1 MAHDMKLGVLLF
13 PVPGASAQLA
23 RMVEELG
30 FDSLVFADTQ
40 NITPE
45 VWGQLML
52 AARDTE
58 RIELGTGVTNPGTR
72 DAAVTASAALA
83 LQVESRGR
91 AFCGIGRGDSS
102 LAKIGRKPVSVDE
115 FEVYVERL
123 QGYLRG
129 DSVDRDGTPSRL
141 EWHGEVEVP
150 KVPLEIGATGKK
162 VIELA
167 ARHAERIVFALAAA
181 EERLERAIETARRAA
196 AASGRDPDALRLG
209 AWINAVVHPDFAAA
223 RDAVRGGLSAFAHF
237 SGFAGMKPEAMDPSL
252 REAALHLRSNY
263 DVRDHGRADTAHA
276 RALDDDFVDRF
287 GIVGPV
293 ETAVPRFE
301 RLAKLGLDFCR
312 VVPGSRDAA
321 RDVVTAS
328 MMTLAT
334 IVRPAWRRRRPASTR
349 GKRID
354 AAVDTRRDR
363 RLYARQPCPRFSA

>member
-1 MAHDMKLGVLLF
+1 MKLGVLLF

-91 AFCGIGRGDSS
+91 AVCGIGRGDSS
-102 LAKIGRKPVSVDE
+102 LAKIGRTPVAVVE
-115 FEVYVERL
+115 FEHYVERL

-129 DSVDRDGTPSRL
+129 DVVDRDGTPSRL
-141 EWHGEVEVP
+141 EWHADAQVP
-150 KVPLEIGATGKK
+150 KVPLEIAATGRR
-162 VIELA
+162 VIEMA
-167 ARHAERIVFALAAA
+167 ARHADRIVFAVGAD
-181 EERLERAIETARRAA
+181 EERLARAIDTARRAA
-196 AASGRDPDALRLG
+196 AASGRDPDTLRLG
-209 AWINAVVHPDFAAA
+209 AWINAVVHPDIAAA
-223 RDAVRGGLSAFAHF
+223 RAAVRGGLSAFAHF
-237 SGFAGMKPEAMDPSL
+237 SGFAGMKPESMDPAL
-252 REAALHLRSNY
+252 RDAALHLRSHC

-276 RALDDDFVDRF
+276 QALADDFVDRF

-293 ETAVPRFE
+293 EAAVRRFE
-301 RLAKLGLDFCR
+301 RLAALGLDFCR
-312 VVPGSRDAA
+312 VVPGSRDAPREIIA
-321 RDVVTAS
+321 AS
-328 MMTLAT
+328 MTSLAT
-334 IVRPAWRRRRPASTR
+334 IVRPAVT
-349 GKRID
+349 
-354 AAVDTRRDR
+354 
-363 RLYARQPCPRFSA
+363 